1 MGDFS
6 TSHSL
11 MGRISG
17 QKIVKKPQIL
27 NGIVDQ
33 MDLIDI
39 YKAFHLKAEEYTFFS
54 RSHGTS
60 SGFDHM
66 LGHKS
71 SLGKFRKIEIISS
84 IFPNHNATRLKI
96 NFKKR
101 EKNSKK
107 HKIFKRK
114 RVGGDD
120 LGEWH

>member
-33 MDLIDI
+33 IDLIDI

-66 LGHKS
+66 LG
-71 SLGKFRKIEIISS
+71 
-84 IFPNHNATRLKI
+84 P
-96 NFKKR
+96 
-101 EKNSKK
+101 
-107 HKIFKRK
+107 
-114 RVGGDD
+114 
-120 LGEWH
+120 